1 MFFFLLKGIRADSA
15 NSFSCWDQIKC
26 LIALPTDLEQVMV
39 FEKTIGEFSCVNNR
53 LAFDMQ
59 IVLNDNENEKVV
71 FDLLIDGKKQT
82 KRI

>member
-1 MFFFLLKGIRADSA
+1 
-15 NSFSCWDQIKC
+15 
-26 LIALPTDLEQVMV
+26 MV

-59 IVLNDNENEKVV
+59 IVLNENEKVV
-71 FDLLIDGKKQT
+71 FDLSIDGKKQT

>member
-1 MFFFLLKGIRADSA
+1 
-15 NSFSCWDQIKC
+15 
-26 LIALPTDLEQVMV
+26 MV